1 MYLSFVA
8 STMLLIM
15 TSLVIWDVVE
25 RRRTI
30 TTDRI
35 ALAVV
40 VMLLAVGASGGTFG
54 TYTKYAKGLTHD
66 VFLKDREM
74 PNVRLVLFTSHH
86 TVLYAGTVV
95 VLPTSGIMKIVAHPT
110 AQQRWP

>member
-40 VMLLAVGASGGTFG
+40 VMLLAVGERLEGHLGPT
-54 TYTKYAKGLTHD
+54 
-66 VFLKDREM
+66 
-74 PNVRLVLFTSHH
+74 PNTRK
-86 TVLYAGTVV
+86 
-95 VLPTSGIMKIVAHPT
+95 VLPMTFS
-110 AQQRWP
+110 